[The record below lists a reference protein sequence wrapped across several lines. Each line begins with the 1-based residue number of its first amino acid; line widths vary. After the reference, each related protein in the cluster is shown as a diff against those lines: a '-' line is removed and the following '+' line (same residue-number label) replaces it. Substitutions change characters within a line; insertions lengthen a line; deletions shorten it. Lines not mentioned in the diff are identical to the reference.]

1 MGEAAVRR
9 YRGIP
14 PYRETRQYVVRVLR
28 RYDREA
34 ARLVAQQLAAPKS
47 STPKIVR
54 VSYAGGRAVTAPV
67 IPVLADAEGEKGAQP
82 EKKKKSESP

>member
-1 MGEAAVRR
+1 M
-9 YRGIP
+9 
-14 PYRETRQYVVRVLR
+14 LR

-34 ARLVAQQLAAPKS
+34 ARQVAQQLAAPKA

-67 IPVLADAEGEKGAQP
+67 IPVPAVADREKGAQP
-82 EKKKKSESP
+82 EKKKSESP